1 MGEQKETWVSLQ
13 TIARDMGYKS
23 RGAVHKYLQQLKD
36 LGMISSRNEYDKRR
50 GITRT
55 YYTRVH
61 PYKVWGDDWYK
72 PWDAYWETDEDG
84 GPLDPGLEVDEEG
97 IPIDHVFPEETDCSL
112 PESDI
117 DLSQRAASS
126 PGESAQGEEFNKKNL
141 SNLSNE
147 DVAQILTEGEPEPSV
162 DSSPINGKEKVGF
175 NKLDILRGGFSKKE
189 APTDIRKQLAA
200 EAKQKYKTERDE
212 AALRRKE
219 EAARASEICPEGV
232 SRDVWEEQRAN
243 SLLHKFYT
251 EKMAEYGFGAVPRPT
266 GKDYGQIK
274 TFFKK
279 MGNLDKSK
287 KMMDYVL
294 KNWTDLRR
302 RYASLGNHPGIGV
315 FASRW
320 MDEMMPEVFK
330 DQVHSDFEARR
341 SRWEK

>member
-1 MGEQKETWVSLQ
+1 MKRHSTENLDMESRKHALPRSAFDDELKLGPFVMCWRSLIMDKRLPWHLKGIYLYIGARCMGEQKETWVSLQ

-97 IPIDHVFPEETDCSL
+97 IPIDHVFPEETDCSP

-147 DVAQILTEGEPEPSV
+147 DVAQILPEGEPEPSV
-162 DSSPINGKEKVGF
+162 DPSPINGKEKVGF

-189 APTDIRKQLAA
+189 APTDIRK
-200 EAKQKYKTERDE
+200 D
-212 AALRRKE
+212 RK
-219 EAARASEICPEGV
+219 SV
-232 SRDVWEEQRAN
+232 V
-243 SLLHKFYT
+243 
-251 EKMAEYGFGAVPRPT
+251 
-266 GKDYGQIK
+266 
-274 TFFKK
+274 
-279 MGNLDKSK
+279 
-287 KMMDYVL
+287 
-294 KNWTDLRR
+294 
-302 RYASLGNHPGIGV
+302 
-315 FASRW
+315 
-320 MDEMMPEVFK
+320 
-330 DQVHSDFEARR
+330 
-341 SRWEK
+341 